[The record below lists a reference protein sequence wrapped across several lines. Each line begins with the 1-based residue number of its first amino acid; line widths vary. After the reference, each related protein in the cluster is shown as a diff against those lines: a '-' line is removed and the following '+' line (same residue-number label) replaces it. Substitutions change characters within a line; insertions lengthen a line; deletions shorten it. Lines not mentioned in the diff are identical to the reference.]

1 MARNSQIPQTHSAS
15 DEKGELMEK
24 LEAAHVS
31 SWHNSHGVH
40 FLYRQGTLRSLAP
53 LAAGHG
59 CKGPGVATT
68 GDAACAS
75 AAFNFCEALFLA
87 FLRAFSSAA
96 EQR

>member
-1 MARNSQIPQTHSAS
+1 MESGAAEGYSILHLAL
-15 DEKGELMEK
+15 LMFP
-24 LEAAHVS
+24 
-31 SWHNSHGVH
+31 HGTTRTGFISFTV
-40 FLYRQGTLRSLAP
+40 RGPLRSLAP